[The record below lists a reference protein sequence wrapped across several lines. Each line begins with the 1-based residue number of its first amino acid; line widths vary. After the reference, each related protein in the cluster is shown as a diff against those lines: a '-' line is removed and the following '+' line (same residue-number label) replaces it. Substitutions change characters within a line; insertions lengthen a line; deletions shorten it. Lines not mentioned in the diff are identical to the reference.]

1 MARYTLPNLSETGKK
16 LTKRFYGVIGE
27 LFENTVFLFIG
38 IALYGF
44 DHPFQ

>member
-1 MARYTLPNLSETGKK
+1 MAKYTLPNLSRQGKRI
-16 LTKRFYGVIGE
+16 TKRFYSVIGE

-44 DHPFQ
+44 NHPFR